1 MALDIK
7 QYFFDSIEPS
17 GEDPGD
23 ERIYPA
29 DEFVAGALRCL
40 VTDGIYNGGSNCQI
54 METELAYTVAM
65 LPGMAWI
72 DGYYMNAAAKY
83 GDSDERHLIQLAAPT
98 GTVRCDRI
106 VIRLNRDFTL
116 EGRYIKPMVI
126 TGAEGSLA
134 PPDMTR
140 DAEIYDISLATV
152 VVRQT
157 VSVIPQA
164 DITDTRMDGT
174 VCGVADFRPNPDLST
189 LIQQL
194 YTLWTTEY
202 AQALETAM
210 EGFSDIHDIPGADEA
225 LAEAGTKPQVYTL
238 TLPASSWAADSTS
251 GMYTQAVTIAGATAG
266 MQVDLAADLV
276 TLENIPSPIVI
287 YNNSGALAAWT
298 AEPPVVDVSVQ
309 ATVVETEAGA

>member
-126 TGAEGSLA
+126 TGAEGSLT
-134 PPDMTR
+134 PPDHDPGCGNLR
-140 DAEIYDISLATV
+140 HFLGHCGGEADGQRHSAGGHHGYPDGWNSL
-152 VVRQT
+152 R
-157 VSVIPQA
+157 
-164 DITDTRMDGT
+164 
-174 VCGVADFRPNPDLST
+174 CG
-189 LIQQL
+189 
-194 YTLWTTEY
+194 
-202 AQALETAM
+202 
-210 EGFSDIHDIPGADEA
+210 GFSA
-225 LAEAGTKPQVYTL
+225 
-238 TLPASSWAADSTS
+238 
-251 GMYTQAVTIAGATAG
+251 
-266 MQVDLAADLV
+266 
-276 TLENIPSPIVI
+276 
-287 YNNSGALAAWT
+287 
-298 AEPPVVDVSVQ
+298 
-309 ATVVETEAGA
+309 